1 MIFFRCRAEIRRRG
15 SKDLLKVCVLTE
27 ANEGQVEESLSAPP
41 QIYDVPYEG
50 GDKAAASWPQLD
62 SRPST
67 EYELPW
73 EWKKEQIVR
82 SLSGKRH

>member
-1 MIFFRCRAEIRRRG
+1 M
-15 SKDLLKVCVLTE
+15 SVLTE
-27 ANEGQVEESLSAPP
+27 VNEGHAEDSPPAPL
-41 QIYDVPYEG
+41 QIYDVPYEDGGSG
-50 GDKAAASWPQLD
+50 GDKAAVSWPQLD

-82 SLSGKRH
+82 SLSGRQDDCHRTEQ

>member
-1 MIFFRCRAEIRRRG
+1 M
-15 SKDLLKVCVLTE
+15 LTE
-27 ANEGQVEESLSAPP
+27 ASEGHAEDSPP
-41 QIYDVPYEG
+41 TPLQMYDVPYEG
-50 GDKAAASWPQLD
+50 GGGVSDKATASWPQLD

-82 SLSGKRH
+82 SLSGKLN

>member
-1 MIFFRCRAEIRRRG
+1 M
-15 SKDLLKVCVLTE
+15 CVLTE
-27 ANEGQVEESLSAPP
+27 AKEGQGEESPPAPL
-41 QIYDVPYEG
+41 QIYDVPYEGG

-62 SRPST
+62 SRRCT

-82 SLSGKRH
+82 SLSGKLD

>member
-1 MIFFRCRAEIRRRG
+1 MCA
-15 SKDLLKVCVLTE
+15 LTE
-27 ANEGQVEESLSAPP
+27 ANEGQAEESPPAPL

-50 GDKAAASWPQLD
+50 GGGSDKAAASWPQLD
-62 SRPST
+62 SRPCT

-82 SLSGKRH
+82 SLSGKLD